1 MSEPLSQEPR
11 DAEAES
17 GWRGVAAAGSAA
29 GEEVAGLAGLRAE
42 LDQVD
47 REILSAL
54 NRRAALAQE
63 VGLRKRAARA
73 GVYRPAR
80 ERDLVA
86 ALAAQ
91 NPGPFPSAALP
102 AVFREIISATRGL
115 ESRLRIAYLGPPGTF
130 SHLAA
135 LDAFGGQAQYRP
147 AESIPEALAALAR
160 GEAEHAVVPVENS
173 SEGVVTQTLDALLEV
188 EDAPPLCGERL
199 LRISHHLLSQAREL
213 AEVQRV
219 ASHPQP
225 LAQCRNWLARHLPG
239 RALIETA
246 STAAAADLAR
256 RDGAVAAIG
265 AALLAESADGGAGE
279 SGPRDLRVLARRIE
293 DRSDNT
299 TRFLVL
305 GGERPEAS
313 GADLTSVA
321 YTVRRGE
328 AGALHKLLEPFAKA
342 RVNLAAIHARP
353 MRGRPWEYVFFLD
366 LEGHHSEPR
375 VQRACQEAAA
385 LSSSHRLL
393 GSFPRAV
400 RPACVGQAG
409 QAGRA
414 GAGEG

>member
-11 DAEAES
+11 EAEAES
-17 GWRGVAAAGSAA
+17 G
-29 GEEVAGLAGLRAE
+29 VAGLAGLRAE
-42 LDQVD
+42 LDEVD
-47 REILSAL
+47 RAILAAL

-63 VGLRKRAARA
+63 VGLRKRAAGV

-115 ESRLRIAYLGPPGTF
+115 ESRLRIAYLGPAGTF

-135 LDAFGGQAQYRP
+135 REAFGSQAEYRP
-147 AESIPEALAALAR
+147 AESIPEALAALSR

-173 SEGVVTQTLDALLEV
+173 SEGVVTQTLDALL

-246 STAAAADLAR
+246 STAAAAELAR

-265 AALLAESADGGAGE
+265 AALLAQSGDGGDCGNAGE
-279 SGPRDLRVLARRIE
+279 PGSLRNLQVLARSIE

-305 GGERPEAS
+305 GGEAPEAS

-366 LEGHHSEPR
+366 LEGHQSEPHL
-375 VQRACQEAAA
+375 QRACQEAAA

-393 GSFPRAV
+393 GSFPRAA
-400 RPACVGQAG
+400 RPARASQAS
-409 QAGRA
+409 RA
-414 GAGEG
+414 NRAGEG

>member
-11 DAEAES
+11 EAEAES
-17 GWRGVAAAGSAA
+17 G
-29 GEEVAGLAGLRAE
+29 VAGLAGLRAE
-42 LDQVD
+42 LDEVD
-47 REILSAL
+47 RAILAAL

-63 VGLRKRAARA
+63 VGLRKRAAGV

-115 ESRLRIAYLGPPGTF
+115 ESRLRIAYLGPAGTF

-135 LDAFGGQAQYRP
+135 REAFGSQAEYRP
-147 AESIPEALAALAR
+147 AESIPEALAALSR

-173 SEGVVTQTLDALLEV
+173 SEGVVTQTLDALL

-246 STAAAADLAR
+246 STAAAAELAR

-265 AALLAESADGGAGE
+265 AALLAGAGDGGDCGNAGE
-279 SGPRDLRVLARRIE
+279 PGSLCNLQVLARSIE

-305 GGERPEAS
+305 GGEAPEAS

-366 LEGHHSEPR
+366 LEGHQSEPHL
-375 VQRACQEAAA
+375 QRACQEAAA

-393 GSFPRAV
+393 GSFPRAA
-400 RPACVGQAG
+400 RPARANQAN
-409 QAGRA
+409 RA
-414 GAGEG
+414 NRAGEG

>member
-11 DAEAES
+11 DAEAAS
-17 GWRGVAAAGSAA
+17 GWRGVASADSA
-29 GEEVAGLAGLRAE
+29 GEVPGLAGLRAE

-47 REILSAL
+47 RAILAAL

-63 VGLRKRAARA
+63 VGRRKRAAGV

-115 ESRLRIAYLGPPGTF
+115 ESRLRIAYLGPAGTF

-135 LDAFGGQAQYRP
+135 LDAFGSQAEYRP
-147 AESIPEALAALAR
+147 AESIPEALAALSR
-160 GEAEHAVVPVENS
+160 GQAEHAVVPVENS
-173 SEGVVTQTLDALLEV
+173 SEGVVTQTLDALL

-246 STAAAADLAR
+246 STAAAAELAR

-265 AALLAESADGGAGE
+265 AALLARSEDSGDRGAAGGSGEAG
-279 SGPRDLRVLARRIE
+279 SPRNLRVLARSIE

-305 GGERPEAS
+305 GGEAPEAS
-313 GADLTSVA
+313 GADLTSVT

-328 AGALHKLLEPFAKA
+328 AGALHKLLEPFAEA
-342 RVNLAAIHARP
+342 GVNLAAIHARP

-375 VQRACQEAAA
+375 LRRACQAAAA

-393 GSFPRAV
+393 GSFPRAA
-400 RPACVGQAG
+400 RP
-409 QAGRA
+409 RA
-414 GAGEG
+414 RAGEG

>member
-11 DAEAES
+11 EAEAES
-17 GWRGVAAAGSAA
+17 G
-29 GEEVAGLAGLRAE
+29 VAGLAGLRAE
-42 LDQVD
+42 LDEVD
-47 REILSAL
+47 RAILAAL

-63 VGLRKRAARA
+63 VGLRKRAAGV

-115 ESRLRIAYLGPPGTF
+115 ESRLRIAYLGPAGTF

-135 LDAFGGQAQYRP
+135 VDAFGSQAEYRP
-147 AESIPEALAALAR
+147 AESIPEALAALSR

-173 SEGVVTQTLDALLEV
+173 SEGVVTQTLDALL

-246 STAAAADLAR
+246 STAAAAELAR

-265 AALLAESADGGAGE
+265 AALLAGAGDGGDCGNAGE
-279 SGPRDLRVLARRIE
+279 PGSLRNLQVLARSIE

-305 GGERPEAS
+305 GGEAPEAS

-328 AGALHKLLEPFAKA
+328 AGALHKLLEPFAEA

-366 LEGHHSEPR
+366 LEGHQSEPHL
-375 VQRACQEAAA
+375 QRACQEAAA

-393 GSFPRAV
+393 GSFPRAA
-400 RPACVGQAG
+400 RPARANQAS
-409 QAGRA
+409 RA
-414 GAGEG
+414 SRAGEG

>member
-17 GWRGVAAAGSAA
+17 GWRGVASAGAAG
-29 GEEVAGLAGLRAE
+29 GEAAGLAGLRAE
-42 LDQVD
+42 LDEVD
-47 REILSAL
+47 RAILAAL

-63 VGLRKRAARA
+63 VGQRKRAAGV

-115 ESRLRIAYLGPPGTF
+115 ESRLRIAYLGPAGTF

-135 LDAFGGQAQYRP
+135 LDAFGSQAEYRP
-147 AESIPEALAALAR
+147 AESIPEALAALSR

-173 SEGVVTQTLDALLEV
+173 SEGVVTQTLDALL

-246 STAAAADLAR
+246 STAAAAELAR

-265 AALLAESADGGAGE
+265 AALLAGSADGGDCGAAGDSGE
-279 SGPRDLRVLARRIE
+279 SGESGGLRKLRVLARRIE

-305 GGERPEAS
+305 GGEQPEAS
-313 GADLTSVA
+313 GADLTSVT

-328 AGALHKLLEPFAKA
+328 AGALHKLLEPFAEA
-342 RVNLAAIHARP
+342 SVNLAAIHARP

-366 LEGHHSEPR
+366 LEGHHSEPHLR
-375 VQRACQEAAA
+375 RACQEAAA

-393 GSFPRAV
+393 GSFPRAA
-400 RPACVGQAG
+400 RP
-409 QAGRA
+409 RA
-414 GAGEG
+414 SQAGEG